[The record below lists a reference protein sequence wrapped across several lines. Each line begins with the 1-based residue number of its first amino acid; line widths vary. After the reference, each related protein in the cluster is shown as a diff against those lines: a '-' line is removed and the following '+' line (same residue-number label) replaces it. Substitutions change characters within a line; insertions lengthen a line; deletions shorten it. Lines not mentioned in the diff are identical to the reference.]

1 MATGYNLPFKRSK
14 ENVLNQSG
22 KRSNEA
28 KLEGYLT
35 LKGADMITPVNGK
48 P

>member
-1 MATGYNLPFKRSK
+1 MATGYNLLFKRSK
-14 ENVLNQSG
+14 KNMLNQSG
-22 KRSNEA
+22 KSSNEA
-28 KLEGYLT
+28 KFEGYLT